1 MLALGWSVQSGTVP
15 SELSFR
21 EVVARAPGEPTT
33 ITKRGTSGLDYFT
46 PPLSQN
52 LRHLRA
58 APRRGLARG
67 AAGPPG
73 PRVEN
78 PNVNFESQR

>member
-46 PPLSQN
+46 PPSRRTCGISGLLLVVDS
-52 LRHLRA
+52 HAVLRA
-58 APRRGLARG
+58 HRGR
-67 AAGPPG
+67 
-73 PRVEN
+73 E
-78 PNVNFESQR
+78 